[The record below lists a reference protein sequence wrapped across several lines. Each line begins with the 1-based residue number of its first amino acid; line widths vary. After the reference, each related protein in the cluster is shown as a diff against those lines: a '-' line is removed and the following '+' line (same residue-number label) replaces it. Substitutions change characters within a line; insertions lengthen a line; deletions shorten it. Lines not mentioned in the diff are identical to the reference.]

1 MLADGKTEDVGGS
14 RELEAVAAA
23 SGQLV
28 ERCPL
33 CRCSHGGVVGEDRF
47 LFELEVLELIR
58 FEDFARD
65 CGVSVWGIF
74 KPGDFRRFYGC
85 CRPSNFLI
93 SRREP
98 QRIQAIQT

>member
-14 RELEAVAAA
+14 RELEAVAMA

-28 ERCPL
+28 ERCFW
-33 CRCSHGGVVGEDRF
+33 CRRCSHGGVVGEDRF

-65 CGVSVWGIF
+65 CGVSVWGFLSLEIF
-74 KPGDFRRFYGC
+74 GDFTVVVDL
-85 CRPSNFLI
+85 PTS
-93 SRREP
+93 
-98 QRIQAIQT
+98 

>member
-33 CRCSHGGVVGEDRF
+33 CRCSHGGVVGEDCF

-65 CGVSVWGIF
+65 CGVLVWGIF
-74 KPGDFRRFYGC
+74 EPGDFR
-85 CRPSNFLI
+85 
-93 SRREP
+93 
-98 QRIQAIQT
+98 

>member
-28 ERCPL
+28 ERCFL
-33 CRCSHGGVVGEDRF
+33 CRRCSHGGVVGEDRF

-74 KPGDFRRFYGC
+74 EPGDFR
-85 CRPSNFLI
+85 
-93 SRREP
+93 
-98 QRIQAIQT
+98 

>member
-28 ERCPL
+28 ERCFL
-33 CRCSHGGVVGEDRF
+33 SRRCSHGGVVGEDRF

-74 KPGDFRRFYGC
+74 EPGDFR
-85 CRPSNFLI
+85 
-93 SRREP
+93 
-98 QRIQAIQT
+98 